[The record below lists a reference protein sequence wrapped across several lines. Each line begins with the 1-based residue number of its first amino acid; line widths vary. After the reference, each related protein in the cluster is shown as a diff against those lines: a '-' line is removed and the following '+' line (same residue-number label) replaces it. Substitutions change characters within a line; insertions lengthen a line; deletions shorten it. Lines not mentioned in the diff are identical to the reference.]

1 MQKKAKKSE
10 NYLHLCK
17 IFRNFVAEICSERR
31 IPTSKHHEYETFI
44 YSIDCCSSKRILCND
59 TRAKCNGATSAEYKH

>member
-17 IFRNFVAEICSERR
+17 IFRNFVAENPVGSR
-31 IPTSKHHEYETFI
+31 IK
-44 YSIDCCSSKRILCND
+44 
-59 TRAKCNGATSAEYKH
+59 